1 MHLPFD
7 LILTKL
13 WHLLDV
19 SAMTGHG
26 AVQSFQHFIQ
36 FLSDSLTFTH

>member
-7 LILTKL
+7 LISGVL

-19 SAMTGHG
+19 SAVMGHG
-26 AVQSFQHFIQ
+26 TV
-36 FLSDSLTFTH
+36 LGGL